1 MANTEM
7 KTGINKIDLLGY
19 IKEQKLNKI
28 VAKDKEGNEYN
39 AISGKMVLKCGEY
52 KEIDVHVAPFASK
65 ELTSK
70 GEVSKKY
77 LTLVDIAD
85 GKLPTMASAKEDELP
100 TVVNIWGNTSDDPE
114 KQFTPNIG
122 ENMYKDK
129 RTNEVRTN
137 LQLNLG
143 FGNITVKDNVKEED
157 FKAEFD
163 VEIYVESIAEE
174 IKPETN
180 EATGRT
186 IVSGYLPLF
195 GGLVAPIELVAGIIK
210 DDNGDD
216 FDMGQAIF
224 DNLREG
230 DTFSANGDINFEKR
244 ITETKTSGKGFGR
257 AKVETKTDYI
267 NEFNILY
274 GELVEDP
281 QRMFEEEDIK
291 QALVQRDNKKEE
303 VKNKEDKEETKEKK
317 PRGMG
322 GSSRTTEGTE
332 KRQRRG
338 F

>member
-1 MANTEM
+1 M
-7 KTGINKIDLLGY
+7 KTGMNKVTLMGY
-19 IKEQKLNKI
+19 VKEQKLTKI
-28 VAKDKEGNEYN
+28 KGKDKDGKEYN
-39 AISGKMVLKCGEY
+39 AVTGKLVLKCGEF
-52 KEIDVHVAPFASK
+52 KEVDLHVFTK

-77 LTLVDIAD
+77 ETLVDFAD
-85 GKLPTMASAKEDELP
+85 GVLPTMASAKDGEQA
-100 TVVNIWGNTSDDPE
+100 TVVSVWGNDG
-114 KQFTPNIG
+114 FTPSISENI
-122 ENMYKDK
+122 YKNK
-129 RTNEVRTN
+129 KTNDVKTN
-137 LQLNLG
+137 LQFDLG
-143 FGNITVKDNVKEED
+143 FGNITVKNEFKEED

-163 VEIYVESIAEE
+163 VEVYVESISEE
-174 IKPETN
+174 ITPNTN

-186 IVSGYLPLF
+186 LVSGYIPLY

-210 DDNGDD
+210 DDNGED

-244 ITETKTSGKGFGR
+244 ITETKSSGKGFGR

-267 NEFNILY
+267 NEFYILY

-281 QRMFEEEDIK
+281 EKMFEEDDIK

-303 VKNKEDKEETKEKK
+303 VKNKEDKEDEKGSK
-317 PRGMG
+317 PRGMAS
-322 GSSRTTEGTE
+322 SSRSEGASE
-332 KRQRRG
+332 KSSRRRG